1 MIVVDTGVLYAAAD
15 RRDRDHVA
23 SAALLDAYPSAQLVV
38 PAVVVAE
45 SSWLIGD
52 RLGAPVEAAFVAS
65 VAAGDFTVADLTDD
79 DWSRVAELTERYTD
93 LDLGL
98 IDASVVAV
106 AERLNVVT
114 VATLNDRDF
123 NVVRPRHVPAL
134 ELIPRSP

>member
-15 RRDRDHVA
+15 QRDGDHVA
-23 SAALLDAYPSAQLVV
+23 CAAILDAYPSAHLVV

-98 IDASVVAV
+98 IDASVIAV

-134 ELIPRSP
+134 ELIPW